1 MAYFVNWA
9 GMDPSLIP
17 AANLTH
23 VFYAF
28 ASIDPTT
35 YKVWYRTAPHSVC
48 LALHIPLPVIWYRS
62 FPPAF
67 DVTQGLDLHL
77 NSALENA
84 NPYSALTHHP
94 LPSLSS
100 PLEQVVPSVP
110 AVDVTQG
117 LYLRFNSALKAAN
130 PTIKTLLSIGGESA
144 GTTVF
149 ADAASSASSRS
160 AFIQSAIVLAHT
172 YNFDGLDID

>member
-35 YKVWYRTAPHSVC
+35 YK
-48 LALHIPLPVIWYRS
+48 
-62 FPPAF
+62 
-67 DVTQGLDLHL
+67 GLDLHL